1 MGKILGIL
9 ADHFMTCAKL
19 PPPNSALR
27 CSCGQIVYA
36 HQHCPTSV
44 SPPQAFCQ
52 ALYVV
57 VVGCFRAS
65 AIPVAALG
73 GVTLL
78 FYSKGAMS
86 YFVFPKIQRGCGI
99 SALLSLFVSKGHCF
113 SEVDVWQE

>member
-73 GVTLL
+73 GVILVMGWEQN
-78 FYSKGAMS
+78 FSNAR
-86 YFVFPKIQRGCGI
+86 VH
-99 SALLSLFVSKGHCF
+99 SAQEWHSLEVRLS
-113 SEVDVWQE
+113 